1 MTRGPGKTGMDR
13 PVSRLQSPAPD
24 HAPEDVSTI
33 SADEWM
39 LVRLR
44 EQLYGGNWEEM
55 LLDLESRLRGEPY
68 IFKLASRI
76 QDDLNRIHRLRDIE
90 TRHGCDLKAFLPPV

>member
-1 MTRGPGKTGMDR
+1 MDR

-24 HAPEDVSTI
+24 DAPADVSTI

-44 EQLYGGNWEEM
+44 EQLYAGKWEEM

-76 QDDLNRIHRLRDIE
+76 QDDLTRIHRLRDIE
-90 TRHGCDLKAFLPPV
+90 SRLGCDLKTYLPPV